1 MESTVGPGKSEILRC
16 PRPPKVSVVGTP
28 VCVCV
33 GEFVRYVCMW
43 CVYMYQCGTCA
54 ERGCR
59 WARTDATPAVTAE
72 AAMSAGPRPKYPLP
86 PERLPPKSQAQRPV
100 EPPGGDRRPSWCQ
113 SQCGSQEVAPHHL
126 HAPGRRGRPQ
136 GGGEASGR
144 LGARRTPGE
153 GGVCRG
159 WAPAGRRPQGA
170 PSHLPTLALCS
181 ACPLA
186 LGRPER

>member
-1 MESTVGPGKSEILRC
+1 MRWNLLWVRESQRFCAAQGHQR
-16 PRPPKVSVVGTP
+16 SVWWALP
-28 VCVCV
+28 YVCVCV

-153 GGVCRG
+153 GGSAGAGLLRG
-159 WAPAGRRPQGA
+159 DGLRAPPA
-170 PSHLPTLALCS
+170 T
-181 ACPLA
+181 CP
-186 LGRPER
+186 P